1 MVYQAAVSQQTQRA
15 ATVFVLMN
23 MDSSHAPYQGES
35 QSFLVASHKSL
46 AGSAVELLMIAPPF
60 QRFHSKCPAKVG
72 LGQRYVFSFYLN
84 ELNTFIMLA
93 MSSFGRV
100 SSHQASSLIYA
111 IAAEATLICAPS
123 FH

>member
-23 MDSSHAPYQGES
+23 MDSSHALYQGES
-35 QSFLVASHKSL
+35 QSFLVASYESL
-46 AGSAVELLMIAPPF
+46 VGSAVESLMIAPLF

-72 LGQRYVFSFYLN
+72 LGQSYVFSFYLN

-93 MSSFGRV
+93 MSSFGPGQFPPSKFPNLCHSPPV
-100 SSHQASSLIYA
+100 SG
-111 IAAEATLICAPS
+111 
-123 FH
+123 

>member
-23 MDSSHAPYQGES
+23 MDSSHALYQGES
-35 QSFLVASHKSL
+35 QSFLVASYESL
-46 AGSAVELLMIAPPF
+46 VGSAVESLMIAPLF

-72 LGQRYVFSFYLN
+72 LGQSYVFSFYLN

-93 MSSFGRV
+93 MSPGVRIV
-100 SSHQASSLIYA
+100 VASPVFPKKA
-111 IAAEATLICAPS
+111 
-123 FH
+123 

>member
-35 QSFLVASHKSL
+35 QSFLVASHESL

-100 SSHQASSLIYA
+100 RFP
-111 IAAEATLICAPS
+111 PS
-123 FH
+123 KFPNLCHSR

>member
-1 MVYQAAVSQQTQRA
+1 RA

-111 IAAEATLICAPS
+111 IAAEATLICAQS

>member
-35 QSFLVASHKSL
+35 QSFLVASHESL

-60 QRFHSKCPAKVG
+60 QRFHSKCSAKVG

-100 SSHQASSLIYA
+100 SSPQASSL
-111 IAAEATLICAPS
+111 S
-123 FH
+123 SR